1 MALDYSLVPA
11 VDRRNLAA
19 TFLEA
24 VKRFYADPENERK
37 FQEWKRLQDQQNSEK
52 EAPQE

>member
-1 MALDYSLVPA
+1 MVLDYSMVPV
-11 VDRRNLAA
+11 VDRRNIAA

-37 FQEWKRLQDQQNSEK
+37 FLEWKRLQDQHHEK
-52 EAPQE
+52 EANHQ

>member
-1 MALDYSLVPA
+1 MALDYSLVPT

-37 FQEWKRLQDQQNSEK
+37 FQEWLQAQQYSNK
-52 EAPQE
+52 EANHQ

>member
-11 VDRRNLAA
+11 VDRRNIAA

-37 FQEWKRLQDQQNSEK
+37 FQEWKLLQDQQNSEK
-52 EAPQE
+52 EATHQ